1 MLSKRER
8 IAAWVKTDAQR
19 RAEAAVLAKVTARLK
34 SGPAKRYPWAVD
46 PAVAKLWGE
55 AVFKAASAPP
65 YFARFLDKGMAGD
78 EVITDPFS

>member
-8 IAAWVKTDAQR
+8 IAAWVKTDTQR

-34 SGPAKRYPWAVD
+34 SGPGSRTNFAVHS
-46 PAVAKLWGE
+46 AAKLWGE
-55 AVFKAASAPP
+55 ALFKAASAPSP
-65 YFARFLDKGMAGD
+65 FARFSGKGMAGD